1 MTGDRSDA
9 NAEYA
14 ASRVAVTVAGGSAAA
29 AAYAGALRALENVT
43 VHTID
48 TTSEE
53 TLLAHFAEHAPDA
66 VVFVT
71 PAIDLQGAI
80 KRALMARRHVLVAG
94 PVALA
99 SKQVASAEAAA
110 RSRSRV
116 LMFDTGHLADERIAF
131 VRKMTAVPQ
140 ALWRPRYVR
149 SLRTGEGT
157 DATLDELAIADIA
170 ATLSLLGGM
179 PSRVSAIAP
188 RIDDESGAADA
199 AMLTMMF
206 DGGPAARVDV
216 SLMEP
221 EPRHEIV
228 VACDG
233 RTIILDAFDVRA
245 PIKITAAAGHR
256 GPERHGGQWAETVT
270 EHPSATQTDRLPRA
284 AAAFI
289 AAVRARDVV
298 ASNVGEVASAARVWE
313 AARESMSAGGALTDI
328 DAAEAAAA
336 RPALQIIHGGGHT
349 TETLSP
355 ELTLVS
361 REA

>member
-1 MTGDRSDA
+1 MTGERADA
-9 NAEYA
+9 SAD
-14 ASRVAVTVAGGSAAA
+14 ASRVTVTVAGGSDAAA
-29 AAYAGALRALENVT
+29 SYAGAFRALENVA

-53 TLLAHFAEHAPDA
+53 TLLAHFGEFSPGA
-66 VVFVT
+66 VVFVA

-99 SKQVASAEAAA
+99 SKQIASAEAAA
-110 RSRSRV
+110 RSRGRV
-116 LMFDTGHLADERIAF
+116 LMFDMGHLADERIAF
-131 VRKMTAVPQ
+131 VRKMTAGPQ
-140 ALWRPRYVR
+140 PLWRPRYIR
-149 SLRTGEGT
+149 SLRTGEGA

-179 PSRVSAIAP
+179 PSGVSAIAP
-188 RIDDESGAADA
+188 RVNDESGAAEA

-233 RTIILDAFDVRA
+233 RTIVLDAFDVRA
-245 PIKITAAAGHR
+245 PIKITASARHR
-256 GPERHGGQWAETVT
+256 GPERHGGQWAETIT
-270 EHPSATQTDRLPRA
+270 EHPSASQSDRLPRA
-284 AAAFI
+284 AAAFV
-289 AAVRARDVV
+289 AAVRARDVI
-298 ASNVGEVASAARVWE
+298 ASNAGDLASAALVWE
-313 AARESMSAGGALTDI
+313 AARASMSAGGALTEV
-328 DAAEAAAA
+328 EADEPEA
-336 RPALQIIHGGGHT
+336 RPALQVIRGGGHT
-349 TETLSP
+349 TEALPP
-355 ELTLVS
+355 ELTLIS

>member
-1 MTGDRSDA
+1 MTGERTDA
-9 NAEYA
+9 SADA
-14 ASRVAVTVAGGSAAA
+14 TASRLTITVAGSGVRAASYA
-29 AAYAGALRALENVT
+29 AALRAIEHVD

-53 TLLAHFAEHAPDA
+53 ALLAHFAEHAPDA

-71 PAIDLQGAI
+71 PVADLQGAI

-94 PVALA
+94 PVAIA
-99 SKQVASAEAAA
+99 SKQIASAEAAA
-110 RSRSRV
+110 RSRNRV

-131 VRKMTAVPQ
+131 VRKMTAGPQ

-149 SLRTGEGT
+149 SLRTGEAAD

-170 ATLSLLGGM
+170 AALALLGGM

-221 EPRHEIV
+221 EPRQEIV
-228 VACDG
+228 LACDG
-233 RTIILDAFDVRA
+233 RTIVLDAFDARA
-245 PIKITAAAGHR
+245 PIKITAAARHR
-256 GPERHGGQWAETVT
+256 GPARGAGQWAETVT
-270 EHPSATQTDRLPRA
+270 EHPSGTQADRLA
-284 AAAFI
+284 AAASAFV

-298 ASNVGEVASAARVWE
+298 ASNAAEVASAALVWE
-313 AARESMSAGGALTDI
+313 AARSSMSAGGALTDVE
-328 DAAEAAAA
+328 AAELTT
-336 RPALQIIHGGGHT
+336 RPALQIIRGGGHT
-349 TETLSP
+349 INALPP